1 MVLWLF
7 RVLYLMFFVG
17 WLFLFGTFDFAYT
30 TIWFYL
36 GILGAIMLGF
46 IGSISMTLLFM
57 KVSAV
62 FRKNKPIDNKF
73 NHHIANSL
81 LMLARKLLRV
91 KIIVSGRAH
100 IPKKPFIMVANHQEN
115 YDVIILKP
123 IFKDLPLDFIAKEA
137 VFKIPIIGEWI
148 KILGNIPIT
157 KEADRA
163 AAEAIVKGIRLY
175 KRGLPVGIFPEG
187 RRSFSNEMIPFKAGA
202 FKLAMKPKAD
212 LLIVTQYNVINTFK
226 GWPWKKQKIYVH
238 IHPILPYESY
248 KEKNS
253 QELSDYVREIIQE
266 QLNLFNETIG

>member
-7 RVLYLMFFVG
+7 RISYVILLGVF
-17 WLFLFGTFDFAYT
+17 LFLFGVFDFAYN
-30 TIWFYL
+30 TIWLYF
-36 GILGAIMLGF
+36 GIVGALIIGF
-46 IGSISMTLLFM
+46 VGAISMTLLFM
-57 KVSAV
+57 KISAV

-81 LMLARKLLRV
+81 LLLAQKLLRV
-91 KIIVSGRAH
+91 KIIVSGREH
-100 IPKKPFIMVANHQEN
+100 IPKDPFVLVANHQEN

-137 VFKIPIIGEWI
+137 VFNIPIIGEWI

-163 AAEAIVKGIRLY
+163 AAEAIIKGIRLY
-175 KRGLPVGIFPEG
+175 KKGMPVGIFPEG

-212 LLIVTQYNVINTFK
+212 LLILTQYNVSNIFK
-226 GWPWKKQKIYVH
+226 GWPVKKQKIYVH
-238 IHPILPYESY
+238 IHPIMPYESY

-253 QELSDYVREIIQE
+253 QELSDDVRKIIQA
-266 QLNLFNETIG
+266 QLDVFNKTIG

>member
-7 RVLYLMFFVG
+7 RVLYLIILGVF
-17 WLFLFGTFDFAYT
+17 LFLFGTFEFAYA

-36 GILGAIMLGF
+36 GIVGAIIIGF
-46 IGSISMTLLFM
+46 VGSITMTLLFM
-57 KVSAV
+57 KISAK
-62 FRKNKPIDNKF
+62 FRKDKPIDNKF

-91 KIIVSGRAH
+91 KIIVSGREH

-175 KRGLPVGIFPEG
+175 KKGLPVGIFPEG
-187 RRSFSNEMIPFKAGA
+187 KRSFSNEMIPFKAGA

-212 LLIVTQYNVINTFK
+212 LLIVTQYNVINIFK
-226 GWPWKKQKIYVH
+226 GWPLKKQKIYVH

-253 QELSDYVREIIQE
+253 LELADYVKEIIQE
-266 QLNLFNETIG
+266 QLDRFTKTIG

>member
-7 RVLYLMFFVG
+7 RILYVILLGTF
-17 WLFLFGTFDFAYT
+17 LFLFGVVDFAYN
-30 TIWFYL
+30 TIWFYF
-36 GILGAIMLGF
+36 GIVGALIIGF
-46 IGSISMTLLFM
+46 VGAISMTLLFM

-81 LMLARKLLRV
+81 LLLAQKLLRV
-91 KIIVSGRAH
+91 KIIVSGREN
-100 IPKKPFIMVANHQEN
+100 IPKKPFVLVANHQEN
-115 YDVIILKP
+115 YDVIVLKP

-137 VFKIPIIGEWI
+137 VFNIPIIGEWI
-148 KILGNIPIT
+148 KILGNVPIT

-163 AAEAIVKGIRLY
+163 AAEAIIKGIRLY
-175 KRGLPVGIFPEG
+175 KKGMPVGIFPEG

-212 LLIVTQYNVINTFK
+212 LLILTQYNVSNTFK
-226 GWPWKKQKIYVH
+226 GWPFKKQKIHVH
-238 IHPILPYESY
+238 IHPIMPYESY

-253 QELSDYVREIIQE
+253 QELSDDVRKIIQA
-266 QLNLFNETIG
+266 QLDVFNKTIG

>member
-7 RVLYLMFFVG
+7 RILYVILLGTF
-17 WLFLFGTFDFAYT
+17 LFLFGVVDFAYN
-30 TIWFYL
+30 TIWFYF
-36 GILGAIMLGF
+36 GIVGALIIGF
-46 IGSISMTLLFM
+46 VGAISMTLLFM

-81 LMLARKLLRV
+81 LLLAQKLLRV
-91 KIIVSGRAH
+91 KIIVSGREN
-100 IPKKPFIMVANHQEN
+100 IPKKPFVLVANHQEN
-115 YDVIILKP
+115 YDVIVLKP

-137 VFKIPIIGEWI
+137 VFNIPIIGEWI

-163 AAEAIVKGIRLY
+163 AAEAIIKGIRLY
-175 KRGLPVGIFPEG
+175 KKGMPVGIFPEG

-212 LLIVTQYNVINTFK
+212 LLILTQYNVSNTFK
-226 GWPWKKQKIYVH
+226 GWPFKKQKIHVH
-238 IHPILPYESY
+238 IHPIMPYESY

-253 QELSDYVREIIQE
+253 QELSDDVRKIIQA
-266 QLNLFNETIG
+266 QLDVFNKTIG

>member
-7 RVLYLMFFVG
+7 RILYVILLGTF
-17 WLFLFGTFDFAYT
+17 LFLFGVVDFAYN
-30 TIWFYL
+30 TIWFYF
-36 GILGAIMLGF
+36 GIVGALIIGF
-46 IGSISMTLLFM
+46 VGAISMTLLFM

-81 LMLARKLLRV
+81 LLLAQKLLRV
-91 KIIVSGRAH
+91 KIIVSGREN
-100 IPKKPFIMVANHQEN
+100 IPKKPFVLVANHQEN
-115 YDVIILKP
+115 YDVIVLKP

-137 VFKIPIIGEWI
+137 VFNIPIIGEWI
-148 KILGNIPIT
+148 KILGNVPIT

-163 AAEAIVKGIRLY
+163 AAEAIIKGIRLY
-175 KRGLPVGIFPEG
+175 KKGMPVGIFPEG

-212 LLIVTQYNVINTFK
+212 LLILTQYNVSNTFK
-226 GWPWKKQKIYVH
+226 GWPFKKQKIHAH
-238 IHPILPYESY
+238 IHPIMPYESY

-253 QELSDYVREIIQE
+253 QELSDDVKKIIQA
-266 QLNLFNETIG
+266 QLDVFNKTIG